1 MRHEKAARLLEL
13 ARRLAASAEGLTLDE
28 MAAALQ
34 VSRRTVERMRD
45 AVREAFPQME
55 EIADP
60 PTVRFRIPSGL
71 DGIFQAT
78 NPGNS
83 PIDDGTSE
91 TGWRKF
97 VFFLVLALG
106 FGGLALWTHSW
117 GSSGWPFTMGFGI
130 TAFVMAALSAS
141 KLVQA
146 LTGPKKNA
154 G

>member
-1 MRHEKAARLLEL
+1 MAGFSEFNDFPFAFLAIPLAGMGIGALAIWTEHMRKQKSLDVLKAY
-13 ARRLAASAEGLTLDE
+13 AERGE
-28 MAAALQ
+28 
-34 VSRRTVERMRD
+34 EPPK
-45 AVREAFPQME
+45 AV
-55 EIADP
+55 
-60 PTVRFRIPSGL
+60 L

-97 VFFLVLALG
+97 VFFMIMALG

-117 GSSGWPFTMGFGI
+117 PDSNSSWPFTMGFGI

>member
-28 MAAALQ
+28 MAAAMQ

-71 DGIFQAT
+71 DGIFQAPT
-78 NPGNS
+78 AEEFAASAGDS
-83 PIDDGTSE
+83 IMSRLSE
-91 TGWRKF
+91 HGCIIPC
-97 VFFLVLALG
+97 
-106 FGGLALWTHSW
+106 SW
-117 GSSGWPFTMGFGI
+117 PSYR
-130 TAFVMAALSAS
+130 SA
-141 KLVQA
+141 K
-146 LTGPKKNA
+146 P
-154 G
+154 